1 MGGVGGLQLPIQ
13 GQKHSKTYEF
23 FRRDPSEER
32 SAPRHPQHDVL
43 PAAPE
48 AARLCSR
55 SQNASSAALCR
66 DSLTSA
72 VQGKPPDIKKKRA
85 LGLKKKYTYKT

>member
-1 MGGVGGLQLPIQ
+1 VGGLQLPIQ
-13 GQKHSKTYEF
+13 GQKHSKTHEF

-72 VQGKPPDIKKKRA
+72 VQGKPPDIKKN
-85 LGLKKKYTYKT
+85 GHWD